1 VDEVSTAP
9 EINGYNYTS
18 FPLDLDMPK
27 FMAFREDA
35 PSPGDSAPDG
45 NLTNAMTGEQVK
57 LSDLWKKGHLVIEFG
72 SIT

>member
-9 EINGYNYTS
+9 EISEYNYTS

-27 FMAFREDA
+27 FKGFRENA

-45 NLTNAMTGEQVK
+45 DLTNAMTGEQVK
-57 LSDLWKKGHLVIEFG
+57 LSDLWKKGHLVIAFG